1 MQVMSSLSFTVVA
14 LNGAGERVGVIRG
27 ITTYPLKGA
36 RGQPLQSCSLF
47 AGKSTPR
54 DREYALLRYEH
65 IATRWPSAEGGGAS
79 EASGA
84 HADAI
89 LATGEGKDPAHH
101 SNKHLFHQL
110 ITDPSLADFGVELEG
125 EHGISILE
133 RDTGRV
139 LARANDVRIDAE
151 RRRVEMLFAERLET
165 ASPDTPP
172 LLVSAAGRSFA
183 NVGGRETEHVLHLN
197 CTPTI
202 RAVRGALLGS
212 HVDDEHAESLD
223 AFALRFRPNIRIDD
237 TGDGSLR
244 AWDEFEWC
252 GREIRVGPEAVLRVN
267 EPTIR
272 CPSTR
277 VRYDD
282 PRGERAGALRL
293 EPDVGVRSAFPE
305 LRASVFGRDTELKS
319 KGSYLGLY
327 ASVIREGR
335 VSEGDDVVLV

>member
-1 MQVMSSLSFTVVA
+1 MSAMSSLSFAVVA
-14 LNGAGERVGVIRG
+14 LHGAGERVGIIRG

-36 RGQPLQSCSLF
+36 RGQPLDSCSLF
-47 AGKSTPR
+47 VGKSTPR
-54 DREYALLRYEH
+54 DREYALLRHEH
-65 IATRWPSAEGGGAS
+65 IATRWASAEGGGAS
-79 EASGA
+79 DASAA

-125 EHGISILE
+125 EHGISILDH
-133 RDTGRV
+133 DTGRV
-139 LARANDVRIDAE
+139 LARADDVRIDAD
-151 RRRVEMLFAERLET
+151 RRLVESLFAESLET
-165 ASPDTPP
+165 ASSDTPP

-202 RAVRGALLGS
+202 RAVREALLGDD
-212 HVDDEHAESLD
+212 VDDEHAESLD
-223 AFALRFRPNIRIDD
+223 AFALRFRPNLRIDD
-237 TGDGSLR
+237 PGDGSLR

-252 GREIRVGPEAVLRVN
+252 GREIRIGSEVVLRVN

-282 PRGERAGALRL
+282 PRGERASGGM
-293 EPDVGVRSAFPE
+293 EPDVGVRSAFPD
-305 LRASVFGRDTELKS
+305 LRASIFGRDTELRL
-319 KGSYLGLY
+319 KGSYLGVY